1 MKGMDLV
8 QITEELATELE
19 TLTFASPVAH
29 VYNPLVYA
37 REPHREYLRRYGGAP
52 KEVVIVGMN
61 PGPWGMAQTG
71 VPFGEIETVKGW
83 LGINGAVGKPAGE
96 HPKKRVEGFSCRRSE
111 VSGRRLWGL
120 IRERF
125 GEPERFFARFFVAN
139 YCPLLFL
146 TAEGGNITPDKLRT
160 AERER
165 LHAVCDRALRRTVEH
180 LRPGAVIGVGG
191 FAAERCREALVGFD
205 VRVGRI
211 IHPSPASPAANRDW
225 AGTALRQLHELGI
238 AF

>member
-1 MKGMDLV
+1 MELV
-8 QITEELATELE
+8 TITEELAAALE
-19 TLTFASPVAH
+19 GVSFSLPVAH
-29 VYNPLVYA
+29 IYNPLVYA
-37 REPHREYLRRYGGAP
+37 RAPHGEYLRRFGAAP
-52 KEVVIVGMN
+52 KEAVFVGMN

-71 VPFGEIETVKGW
+71 VPFGEIEVVTNW
-83 LGINGAVGKPAGE
+83 LGINGPVAKPPAE
-96 HPKKRVEGFSCRRSE
+96 HPKKRVDGFACRRSE

-125 GEPERFFARFFVAN
+125 GEPERFFARFFVLN

-146 TAEGGNITPDKLRT
+146 TTEGGNITPDKLRA

-165 LHAVCDRALRRTVEH
+165 LTAICDRALRRAVEY
-180 LRPGAVIGVGG
+180 LAPQVLIGVGG
-191 FAAERCREALVGFD
+191 FAEERCREALAGLD
-205 VRVGRI
+205 VRLGRI

-238 AF
+238 EF